1 MSLDNKESI
10 KFYSFDKSSQ
20 FLKKIEDNSNEVIG
34 NIKSKI
40 KNMNLYELYSEN
52 LNVINNIN
60 NKTNI
65 EFINDIYN
73 NIICNITNVKPEYY
87 NPKSDIIKNRNKLFE
102 ISNNII
108 KEINTEIKNINNY
121 ITNYINEYEEKNL
134 YNIYYNLYNIRK
146 FFLNDEMNNLLNQF
160 YLLVNNTINI
170 HYKGMIYYNFYLVFQ
185 VFDEENEFFND
196 YSYKKRRV
204 LTSGFDKR
212 YEQYIAKFEEYLYM
226 TFSYNFLNF
235 IEKYFYKLRDDIL
248 NHIKD
253 KLLVLNKY
261 YFDTEKYKNKFYFI
275 RQTYNEIFNFIDN
288 INMEILN

>member
-1 MSLDNKESI
+1 M
-10 KFYSFDKSSQ
+10 
-20 FLKKIEDNSNEVIG
+20 
-34 NIKSKI
+34 
-40 KNMNLYELYSEN
+40 
-52 LNVINNIN
+52 
-60 NKTNI
+60 
-65 EFINDIYN
+65 
-73 NIICNITNVKPEYY
+73 
-87 NPKSDIIKNRNKLFE
+87 
-102 ISNNII
+102 
-108 KEINTEIKNINNY
+108 
-121 ITNYINEYEEKNL
+121 EK
-134 YNIYYNLYNIRK
+134 
-146 FFLNDEMNNLLNQF
+146 LLNQF

-275 RQTYNEIFNFIDN
+275 EQTYNEIFKFIDN
-288 INMEILN
+288 INNYYNEMNLDGNLKLKAFTIAEEELTSYHNKKIKALEEYYNKLYKRATHCKIKDDDCCDFICSKKNF